1 MVCDLGSPLR
11 SWENEE
17 EPTKNIENKQW
28 LFIFSGFLFVCFSKK
43 TDEENQENRES

>member
-1 MVCDLGSPLR
+1 MVCDLGSPL

-28 LFIFSGFLFVCFSKK
+28 VFVFVFKK

>member
-17 EPTKNIENKQW
+17 EPTKNIE
-28 LFIFSGFLFVCFSKK
+28 K